1 MFLDINEK
9 LVKIQEL
16 LRKKEKNQVQL
27 NEYEREWESI
37 QETIRQLE
45 KTLQSEEKDVKR
57 LEGISLASL
66 FAALSGTK
74 EEKLA
79 KEKEELVIAQYR
91 LEQATRTLKDI
102 EESKRLIENQLSEL
116 GNIENQYEKLLLEK
130 ERLVKTSQSPLA
142 KKVLEMSEQEGILQS
157 KMRELDEAIVAGEDV
172 SQLLDEAL
180 LALKKAQSWGN
191 IDIFAKGGF
200 ITDMVKHQHIDHAE
214 EVIRK
219 AQASIRSF
227 QKELLDV
234 NKTTNIEINISG
246 MLKFADFFFDGFISD
261 FMVQGKISNALN
273 QTRDEYDNVSE
284 IVMKLNLEYNETQK
298 ELEKIQKE
306 KREIIEKL

>member
-1 MFLDINEK
+1 MFLEINEK
-9 LVKIQEL
+9 LVKIQVL
-16 LRKKEKNQVQL
+16 LRKKEKYQVQL

-74 EEKLA
+74 EEKLV

-116 GNIENQYEKLLLEK
+116 GNIENQYENLLLEK
-130 ERLVKTSQSPLA
+130 ERLVKTSQSPMA

-219 AQASIRSF
+219 GQASIRSF

>member
-1 MFLDINEK
+1 MFIEINEK
-9 LVKIQEL
+9 LVKIQEQL
-16 LRKKEKNQVQL
+16 HKKEKYQLQL
-27 NEYEREWESI
+27 NEYEKEWESI

-45 KTLQSEEKDVKR
+45 KTLQSDEKDVKR
-57 LEGISLASL
+57 LEVISLASL

-79 KEKEELVIAQYR
+79 KEKEELVLAQYR
-91 LEQATRTLKDI
+91 LEQATQTKKDI
-102 EESKRLIENQLSEL
+102 EESKRRIENQLSEL
-116 GNIENQYEKLLLEK
+116 VDIEDQYEKLLLEK
-130 ERLVKTSQSPLA
+130 EKLVKTSQSPME
-142 KKVLEMSEQEGILQS
+142 KKVLEISEQEGILQA
-157 KMRELDEAIVAGEDV
+157 KMKELDEAIVAGENV
-172 SQLLDEAL
+172 SEMLDEAL
-180 LALKKAQSWGN
+180 LVLKKAQSWGN
-191 IDIFAKGGF
+191 FDIFTKNGF

-234 NKTTNIEINISG
+234 NKTANIEINISG

-261 FMVQGKISNALN
+261 FMVQGKINKALN
-273 QTRDEYDNVSE
+273 QTRDEYDNVTE
-284 IVMKLNLEYNETQK
+284 IVMKLNLEYTETQS

-306 KREIIEKL
+306 KREFIEKL

>member
-16 LRKKEKNQVQL
+16 LRKKEKYQVQL
-27 NEYEREWESI
+27 NGYEREWESI

-45 KTLQSEEKDVKR
+45 RTLQSEEKDVKR

-79 KEKEELVIAQYR
+79 KEKEELVVVQYR
-91 LEQATRTLKDI
+91 LEQATRTKKDI
-102 EESKRLIENQLSEL
+102 EESKRQIEHQLSEL
-116 GNIENQYEKLLLEK
+116 VNIENQYENLLLEK
-130 ERLVKTSQSPLA
+130 EKLVKTSQSPMA

-157 KMRELDEAIVAGEDV
+157 KMRELDEAIIAGEDV

-261 FMVQGKISNALN
+261 FMVQGKINNALN
-273 QTRDEYDNVSE
+273 QTRDEYDNVTE
-284 IVMKLNLEYNETQK
+284 ITMKLNLEYNETQK